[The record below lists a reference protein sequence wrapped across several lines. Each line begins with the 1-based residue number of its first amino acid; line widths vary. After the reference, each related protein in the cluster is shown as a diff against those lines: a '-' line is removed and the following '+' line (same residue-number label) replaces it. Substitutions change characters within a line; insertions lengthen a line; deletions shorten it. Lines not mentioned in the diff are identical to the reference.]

1 VAGGGV
7 REGNRGWL
15 PSTDVHALR
24 YLNGK
29 LQPLHLVYIAADEK
43 TGFRMIGT
51 KRFCWSKVCRT
62 KSHKPKAKKFAMG
75 CKDGWFISGKTD
87 LMGQPNLFVYPFLD
101 ASKITEDTF
110 LSLKSYSERRTTEEW
125 EDFIFK
131 AQEEWEELQACTLE
145 NIQEGH
151 NNDDQEDKD
160 DDQLMEEG
168 DLILLKPPKTFEWA
182 NKVNV
187 AGIKDNLDKGEAVE
201 KLQVAIGDLEG
212 MVGEAC
218 IDARHSAQEILTH
231 IGCSVTELVAA
242 VDRINWRGRRWANHI
257 GDVQACGRTAVN

>member
-1 VAGGGV
+1 
-7 REGNRGWL
+7 
-15 PSTDVHALR
+15 
-24 YLNGK
+24 
-29 LQPLHLVYIAADEK
+29 
-43 TGFRMIGT
+43 MIGT
-51 KRFCWSKVCRT
+51 KRFCRSKVCRT

-110 LSLKSYSERRTTEEW
+110 LSLNSYSECRTTEEW

-131 AQEEWEELQACTLE
+131 AQEVWEELQARTLK

-151 NNDDQEDKD
+151 NDDDQEDED

-168 DLILLKPPKTFEWA
+168 DLILLKPPETFEWA

-187 AGIKDNLDKGEAVE
+187 AGIKDNLDKGDSKNTAEAVKE
-201 KLQVAIGDLEG
+201 LQAAIGDLEG
-212 MVGEAC
+212 MVVEAR
-218 IDARHSAQEILTH
+218 IDA
-231 IGCSVTELVAA
+231 
-242 VDRINWRGRRWANHI
+242 
-257 GDVQACGRTAVN
+257 